1 VSRAD
6 APTMELAFDGDVVE
20 WRGPAPY
27 VFVVVPPAEAA
38 EIAAVAGLVTY
49 GWGCIPVT
57 ARVGA
62 TTFTTSLFPKDSG
75 YLLPVKAA
83 VRRAEG
89 VEVGDVVRV
98 RLRLAGRP

>member
-1 VSRAD
+1 
-6 APTMELAFDGDVVE
+6 MELAFAGDVIE
-20 WRGPAPY
+20 WCGPPPY
-27 VFVVVPPAEAA
+27 VFVVVPLAEAA

-62 TTFTTSLFPKDSG
+62 TTFTTSLFPKDGG

-98 RLRLAGRP
+98 RL

>member
-1 VSRAD
+1 
-6 APTMELAFDGDVVE
+6 MELAFAGDVIE
-20 WRGPAPY
+20 WCGPPPY
-27 VFVVVPPAEAA
+27 VFVVVPLAEAA

-62 TTFTTSLFPKDSG
+62 TTFTTSLFPNDGG

>member
-6 APTMELAFDGDVVE
+6 APAMELAFAGDVIE
-20 WRGPAPY
+20 WCGPPPY
-27 VFVVVPPAEAA
+27 VFVVVPLAEAA

-62 TTFTTSLFPKDSG
+62 TTFTTSLFPKDGG

-98 RLRLAGRP
+98 RLRTS

>member
-1 VSRAD
+1 
-6 APTMELAFDGDVVE
+6 MELAFAGDVIE
-20 WRGPAPY
+20 WCGPPPY
-27 VFVVVPPAEAA
+27 VFVVVPLAEAA

-62 TTFTTSLFPKDSG
+62 TTFTTSLFPKDGG

-98 RLRLAGRP
+98 RLRTS

>member
-1 VSRAD
+1 
-6 APTMELAFDGDVVE
+6 MELAFAGDVIE
-20 WRGPAPY
+20 WCGPPPY
-27 VFVVVPPAEAA
+27 VFVVVPLAEAA

-62 TTFTTSLFPKDSG
+62 TTFTTSLFPKDGG